1 MTMACLQE
9 GPLDT
14 EQAKKLG
21 IKKLPTIVWL
31 LRKKG
36 AVINTT
42 WVDLNVAGR
51 IYKVGQYRL
60 AGAPAGGKKPHPTY
74 RRGKKATA
82 KAGPR
87 KMTCE
92 VGETVMHQGRKVM
105 VTEILEPG
113 VEGTAKRSYIAA
125 CALHH
130 ADGLPLRRV
139 LVPCGV
145 DWKRA

>member
-1 MTMACLQE
+1 MTMACLKE

-31 LRKKG
+31 LRKQG
-36 AVINTT
+36 VEISRT
-42 WVDLNVAGR
+42 WVDLNVGGR

-60 AGAPAGGKKPHPTY
+60 AGAPAVFVPNPTY
-74 RRGKKATA
+74 RRGKK
-82 KAGPR
+82 KAVKSGER

-92 VGETVMHQGRKVM
+92 VAEIVLHRGKRVM

-125 CALHH
+125 CPFHK
-130 ADGLPLRRV
+130 DGKPLRSV
-139 LVPCGV
+139 LIPCGT
-145 DWKRA
+145 DWKRV